1 MKPGLDILSVACK
14 VNLSAKKK
22 GINIEQDLDL
32 NNLLDSLYWFTDSLV
47 LTRKFSSR
55 VALMK
60 HDP

>member
-1 MKPGLDILSVACK
+1 VKPGPDILSVACK

-22 GINIEQDLDL
+22 GINMEQDLDL
-32 NNLLDSLYWFTDSLV
+32 NNLLDSLSMV
-47 LTRKFSSR
+47 LTRKLKWR